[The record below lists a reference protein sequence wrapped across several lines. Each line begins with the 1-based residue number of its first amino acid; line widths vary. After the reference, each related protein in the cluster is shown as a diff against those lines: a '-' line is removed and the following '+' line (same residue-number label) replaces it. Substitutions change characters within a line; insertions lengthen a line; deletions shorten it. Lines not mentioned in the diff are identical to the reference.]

1 MFPEAIKAH
10 LLADQTLK
18 VKVKMQHQT
27 TNGAIRCRQPSE
39 HVGHQ
44 RKEGFAAAAAA
55 RHRSASHTF
64 LWLFTDSQLH
74 SNINY
79 LSRQLQRGFG
89 LFSPLRLAPGRPFY
103 PKGRKAKKNTFAV
116 VGQTSF
122 GRLLP
127 PSVDLSWPWLIS
139 KKCIKKR
146 HDARLINANS
156 LAVRKPQQ
164 LHRAEFPQRY
174 ANEDSV
180 RLKIETLVSFFFG
193 EKIGFI
199 ELVEHCA
206 SRNGPND

>member
-1 MFPEAIKAH
+1 MERSAVGSRLNMSAINEK
-10 LLADQTLK
+10 K
-18 VKVKMQHQT
+18 VLPPLPPHGT
-27 TNGAIRCRQPSE
+27 AP
-39 HVGHQ
+39 
-44 RKEGFAAAAAA
+44 
-55 RHRSASHTF
+55 HRSASDTF

-206 SRNGPND
+206 SRNGPNDWKILSTTFGGGGH